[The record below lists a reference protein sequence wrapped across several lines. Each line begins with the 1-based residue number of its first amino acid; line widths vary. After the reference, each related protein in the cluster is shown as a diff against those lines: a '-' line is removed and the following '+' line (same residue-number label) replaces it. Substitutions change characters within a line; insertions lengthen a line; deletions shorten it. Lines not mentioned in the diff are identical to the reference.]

1 MYQLEIIIREEFLKK
16 LRESVQSLNRQI
28 WIVEHEPL
36 PSKIAG
42 IRNYKVLLYAG
53 DLESIFFAGAAFG
66 IPEKSKWSSFF
77 NKLFSWIT
85 R

>member
-28 WIVEHEPL
+28 WIVEQEPL

-66 IPEKSKWSSFF
+66 IPEKSNGHHFLINCF
-77 NKLFSWIT
+77 HG
-85 R
+85 